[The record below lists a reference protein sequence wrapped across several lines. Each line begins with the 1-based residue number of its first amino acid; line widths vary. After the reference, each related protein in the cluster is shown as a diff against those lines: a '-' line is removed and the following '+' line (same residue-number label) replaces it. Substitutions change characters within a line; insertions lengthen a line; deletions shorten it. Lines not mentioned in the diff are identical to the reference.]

1 MMKEKEMIPASGP
14 GVHTGSDGRLY
25 CNVCGEARQVR
36 LTFGDKSVTVP
47 CNCACLEKQWQ
58 QRQDDLH
65 RQEELDR
72 IERSRVA
79 AIPDS
84 ELRWQR
90 FESSEYDSRGIQIA
104 RNYARQWSQME
115 SRGQGLL
122 LWGPPGTGKTYAAA
136 CIANALVD
144 RKVPVLMGN
153 LSQMLGAIPAPASG
167 DQAGA
172 IDRLLQCSL
181 LILDDLGAERSSSY
195 INELVYRIIDG
206 CYRAGK
212 PMVIT
217 TNLTMQELEHPETK
231 DRGRIYQR
239 ILERCTPVLMNENTI
254 REDKRKQNQKFAR
267 EVLVNQ

>member
-1 MMKEKEMIPASGP
+1 MMKEREEILTPVP
-14 GVHTGSDGRLY
+14 GVHTGADGRLY
-25 CNVCGEARQVR
+25 CDVCGGARQVR
-36 LTFGDKSVTVP
+36 LTFGDPPRTVP
-47 CNCACLEKQWQ
+47 CNCACLEEQWK
-58 QRQDDLH
+58 QRQEALH

-72 IERSRVA
+72 IERSRIA

-90 FESSEYDSRGIQIA
+90 FENSGYDSRGMQIA
-104 RNYARQWSQME
+104 RNYVHQWAQME
-115 SRGQGLL
+115 PRGQGLL

-153 LSQMLGAIPAPASG
+153 VSQILGAIPAPASG
-167 DQAGA
+167 DQSGA

-181 LILDDLGAERSSSY
+181 LILDDLGAERSSAY
-195 INELVYRIIDG
+195 TNELVYRIIDG

-231 DRGRIYQR
+231 DKGRIYQR
-239 ILERCTPVLMNENTI
+239 ILERCTPVLMNENAI

-267 EVLVNQ
+267 KMLA